1 MMKGVRRPLVTVVG
15 QDEKGAETRTVLTGT
30 VVGTDPVSDVA
41 VLWVEG
47 EMKPLIKGSTEDLL
61 VGQEVY
67 ALGNP
72 LGLEHSLSKGVVAG
86 VARTMKGGGGRPIS
100 GVIQTDAAINPGNN
114 GGPLLDS
121 SGYVIGVN
129 NADFSMNGGFS
140 GMGLAVPIEAVE
152 RSVTSVILK
161 GFVQQP
167 SMGLLL
173 EPDDVTK
180 TLGLSGVMVRE
191 VEAGGPAATAG
202 VKPMRRGIFGDLIVG
217 IDSASVINTMDFFKA
232 LENKVPG
239 DAVMLRVQR
248 AQPDVTSEKY
258 DTVNLQVQ
266 LGSRIIV

>member
-1 MMKGVRRPLVTVVG
+1 MMEQDPQTGEEIRNDFRATVVG
-15 QDEKGAETRTVLTGT
+15 A
-30 VVGTDPVSDVA
+30 DPVLDVA
-41 VLWVEG
+41 VLWVDG
-47 EMKPLIKGSTEDLL
+47 TLKPLRRGSAQDCV
-61 VGQEVY
+61 VGQDVL
-67 ALGNP
+67 AVGNP
-72 LGLEHSLSKGVVAG
+72 FGLEHSLSKGVVSG
-86 VARTMKGGGGRPIS
+86 VARTMFGGGGRPIS

-121 SGYVIGVN
+121 TGAVIGLN
-129 NADFSMNGGFS
+129 NAGFSNGGFS

-202 VKPMRRGIFGDLIVG
+202 VKPLRRGIFGDLIVG
-217 IDSASVINTMDFFKA
+217 IDSSSVINTMDFFKA
-232 LENKVPG
+232 LENKQPG

-248 AQPDVTSEKY
+248 ATPDASSEKY
-258 DTVNLQVQ
+258 DTVNLKVQ